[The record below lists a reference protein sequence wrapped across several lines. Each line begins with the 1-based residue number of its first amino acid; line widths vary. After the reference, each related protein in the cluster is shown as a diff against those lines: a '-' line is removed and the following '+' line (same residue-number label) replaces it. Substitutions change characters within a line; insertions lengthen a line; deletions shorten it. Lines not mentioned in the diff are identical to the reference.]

1 MLTIAFAGSFAAR
14 MLEPVRAQL
23 SLPCQLIVAANAN
36 DILSR
41 LADVDVLVS
50 LEFSARMA
58 EAAPRLSLLQ
68 VPGAGRDR
76 IDRAALRPGTRLANA
91 YGHEAG
97 IAEYIIGAMIALSRG
112 FSRLDASC
120 VGVSGRASG
129 RSPML
134 HRRSGRSWRGPALAL
149 LAMATLDAPSPAAR
163 RPLPSRCVPCEEH
176 RQSRQWTAF
185 RWSAARNVSIA
196 CCFELTISPLR
207 CRYRQERA
215 T

>member
-68 VPGAGRDR
+68 VPGAGLDR

-91 YGHEAG
+91 YGHETG
-97 IAEYIIGAMIALSRG
+97 IAEYVIGAMLALMRDFG
-112 FSRLDASC
+112 RLDRELRRGTWESQWA
-120 VGVSGRASG
+120 VGV
-129 RSPML
+129 P
-134 HRRSGRSWRGPALAL
+134 
-149 LAMATLDAPSPAAR
+149 APSPW
-163 RPLPSRCVPCEEH
+163 P
-176 RQSRQWTAF
+176 
-185 RWSAARNVSIA
+185 
-196 CCFELTISPLR
+196 ELAGKTLGI
-207 CRYRQERA
+207 
-215 T
+215 